1 MSVDSRPEG
10 AEGWGIYVHLP
21 FCRYRCPYCAFVVD
35 AREQPPHAA
44 YAEAVLRQWA
54 GQAAWFAALP
64 PPNTLYFG
72 GGTPSRTP
80 PAEVARLIAA
90 LPIDPAAPGV
100 EISLEANPE
109 DCVGPEGAAR
119 LAAWRAAGVNRL
131 SVGAQSFDEAV
142 GARLGRRRG
151 SRAAA
156 EAILAARAAGFAS
169 VSADLIFG
177 GPGQSEEDLWADIAQ
192 AVALKVDHLSLYGL
206 TQEEGTAFGRL
217 GERLVGE
224 LGAADEERW
233 AVMYEGAVER
243 LGAAGLA
250 RYEVS
255 NFARPGHRSE
265 HNRHYWLARPWA
277 GLGAGAHGFLPGGQ
291 RTESA
296 GSVDG
301 FLSDPGTRVGPADDP
316 LLGWDLLWSGL
327 RVAEGLDRARYEA
340 RARRRLVVPSSLA
353 ARGVVWEH
361 AGRIGLGAA
370 GFPLADAVARR
381 LWEASVP
388 MSSLLN
394 EDAVSSHKDRD
405 R

>member
-1 MSVDSRPEG
+1 MQHRRFSG

-35 AREQPPHAA
+35 ARAEPPHGA
-44 YAEAVLRQWA
+44 YTEALLRQWGEQA
-54 GQAAWFAALP
+54 GWFAALSP
-64 PPNTLYFG
+64 PTTLYFG

-80 PAEVARLIAA
+80 PTEVARLIAA
-90 LPIDPAAPGV
+90 LPIDPGAPGV

-109 DCVGPEGAAR
+109 DCVGAAGADR
-119 LAAWRAAGVNRL
+119 LAAWRAVGVNRL
-131 SVGAQSFDEAV
+131 SIGAQSFGEAV

-156 EAILAARAAGFAS
+156 EAVGAARAAGFLS
-169 VSADLIFG
+169 VSVDLIFG
-177 GPGQSEEDLWADIAQ
+177 GPGQAEADLWADIAQ
-192 AVALKVDHLSLYGL
+192 AAALGVDHLSLYGL

-217 GERLVGE
+217 GDRLVEE
-224 LGAADEERW
+224 LGAADEDRW
-233 AVMYEGAVER
+233 AAMYGGAVER
-243 LGAAGLA
+243 LEAAGLE

-277 GLGAGAHGFLPGGQ
+277 GIGAGAHGFLPDGR
-291 RTESA
+291 RTRSA

-301 FLSDPGTRVGPADDP
+301 FLQDPRTEVGPADDP
-316 LLGWDLLWSGL
+316 MLGWDLLWTGL
-327 RVAEGLDRARYEA
+327 RIAEGMDRARYEA
-340 RARRRLVVPSSLA
+340 RAGRRLVIPAPLIE
-353 ARGVVWEH
+353 GGLVWEE

-370 GFPLADAVARR
+370 GYPLADAVARR
-381 LWEASVP
+381 LWGASLP
-388 MSSLLN
+388 LKDTL
-394 EDAVSSHKDRD
+394 SSHRDRD